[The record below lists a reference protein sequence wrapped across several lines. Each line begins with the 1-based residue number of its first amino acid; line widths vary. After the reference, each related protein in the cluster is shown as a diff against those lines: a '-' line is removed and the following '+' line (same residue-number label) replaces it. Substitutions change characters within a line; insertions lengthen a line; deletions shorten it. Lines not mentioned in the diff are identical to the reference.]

1 MNNIKSAKKTKKRL
15 LFDNI
20 AEQIK
25 HKNALVITG
34 MRQVG
39 KTTLMRQI
47 FESMP
52 NEPKLW
58 FDFENPFDQKIFEDI
73 EYRNIYTRLEQMA
86 NIRNK
91 RLYIFI
97 DEIQNFPEI
106 TKVIKYLTDH
116 YQVKFFVTGSSNF
129 YLKNLFPESLSGRKF
144 LYNLNPLNFKEYL
157 YFQNKIS
164 REEAQEISLKKSLDK
179 NNIFIYKKLE
189 LDYENY
195 IQFGGFPEVI
205 LTYDVK
211 TKEQILKN
219 IFTSFFEKDLKI
231 LSDYK
236 DIREIR
242 DLILLL
248 APRVGST
255 LDISKIASELGVNRV
270 KIYNYLEF
278 LQGTFLIYLLP
289 KFSRSIDRTVASGKK
304 VYFTDTGL
312 LNMISKISEAQVLE
326 NAVLN
331 QLLSYG
337 NLSFYNKKNTAE
349 IDAILNKEIAL
360 EIKTQG
366 TEKDYKKLKNIT
378 NSLKIKKQYIISK
391 TFVNKKNFIAA
402 LNL

>member
-157 YFQNKIS
+157 YFQDKIS

-236 DIREIR
+236 DIREVR

-248 APRVGST
+248 ALRVGST

-391 TFVNKKNFIAA
+391 TFVNKKNFIAT

>member
-20 AEQIK
+20 AKQIK

-39 KTTLMRQI
+39 KTTLMWQI

-236 DIREIR
+236 DIREVR

-248 APRVGST
+248 ALRVGST

-366 TEKDYKKLKNIT
+366 TEKDYKKLKNIA